1 MVGIY
6 LTPAYTRA
14 YPNGDLA
21 ANLVGFTTTTSGGD
35 LRGQAGIEQSY
46 NPLLA
51 GRDGQQEVETG
62 TNGQPIPVA
71 TDWVRSMVPGGDV
84 KLTILAS
91 LQWEAQQACAQQVKL
106 TRADSCT
113 VVVMRPASGK
123 ILAMAQ
129 YPGYQPS
136 HVTSLAATQDLPVSA
151 VFPPGSTAKVITA
164 AAALERGHQT
174 PMSPYTVP
182 EQITVGGA
190 YTFHDADPH
199 PTERLTLAGVLA
211 HSSNVGMVQVAQH
224 ISPQVQYQ
232 YFRAFGIGA
241 PSGLPL
247 PGTSPGLLVPLSKYW
262 GQERYTL
269 AFGQGV
275 SVTALQMASVYA
287 TIANGGVRVQP
298 TIVAGTTSADGR
310 FVPAAPPHRQRVLKP
325 KTAAELIAILQ
336 QVPWLDATLA
346 FEPWGEIPGYSI
358 AAKTGTAQVGSVPVP
373 VRVQLH
379 RDGARQQSAA
389 RGGGQRPEP
398 EARELLRQR
407 RGRAGVLSRHEV
419 RAADAEDSAG
429 RGQASQRPAHRTV
442 ISGSLG
448 PCLRICVQ
456 PASRAGR
463 WPNSPNCS
471 A

>member
-1 MVGIY
+1 
-6 LTPAYTRA
+6 
-14 YPNGDLA
+14 
-21 ANLVGFTTTTSGGD
+21 
-35 LRGQAGIEQSY
+35 
-46 NPLLA
+46 
-51 GRDGQQEVETG
+51 
-62 TNGQPIPVA
+62 
-71 TDWVRSMVPGGDV
+71 
-84 KLTILAS
+84 
-91 LQWEAQQACAQQVKL
+91 
-106 TRADSCT
+106 
-113 VVVMRPASGK
+113 
-123 ILAMAQ
+123 
-129 YPGYQPS
+129 
-136 HVTSLAATQDLPVSA
+136 
-151 VFPPGSTAKVITA
+151 
-164 AAALERGHQT
+164 
-174 PMSPYTVP
+174 MSPYTVP

-247 PGTSPGLLVPLSKYW
+247 PGTSPGLLVPLSQYW

-275 SVTALQMASVYA
+275 SVTAVQMASVYA

-310 FVPAAPPHRQRVLKP
+310 FVPAPPPHRQRVLKP

-336 QVPWLDATLA
+336 QVPMLDATLA

-373 VRVQLH
+373 VRVELH
-379 RDGARQQSAA
+379 RDGARQQPAA

-429 RGQASQRPAHRTV
+429 WGQASQRPAHRTV
-442 ISGSLG
+442 ISGSLC

-471 A
+471 AWGCAGPATR

>member
-1 MVGIY
+1 MLLAKGISLSAASQVTASLNKLNAVGIY

-71 TDWVRSMVPGGDV
+71 TDWVRPMVPGGDV
-84 KLTILAS
+84 KLTILS
-91 LQWEAQQACAQQVKL
+91 GLQWEAQQACAQQVQL
-106 TRADSCT
+106 SRADSCT
-113 VVVMRPASGK
+113 VVVMRPASGQ

-136 HVTSLAATQDLPVSA
+136 HVTNLAATEDMPVSA

-224 ISPQVQYQ
+224 VSPQVQYQ

-262 GQERYTL
+262 GQR
-269 AFGQGV
+269 
-275 SVTALQMASVYA
+275 ALHARLRP
-287 TIANGGVRVQP
+287 GCRRHRR
-298 TIVAGTTSADGR
+298 ADGQR
-310 FVPAAPPHRQRVLKP
+310 LRDHR
-325 KTAAELIAILQ
+325 E
-336 QVPWLDATLA
+336 
-346 FEPWGEIPGYSI
+346 
-358 AAKTGTAQVGSVPVP
+358 
-373 VRVQLH
+373 
-379 RDGARQQSAA
+379 
-389 RGGGQRPEP
+389 
-398 EARELLRQR
+398 R
-407 RGRAGVLSRHEV
+407 RGPGRSRPSWPA
-419 RAADAEDSAG
+419 R
-429 RGQASQRPAHRTV
+429 RRPAG
-442 ISGSLG
+442 GSC
-448 PCLRICVQ
+448 PRRR
-456 PASRAGR
+456 PTASACS
-463 WPNSPNCS
+463 SPRPRPS
-471 A
+471 